1 MIVRVVSASLLG
13 DCSAIIEASDWSIMC
28 RPCFWLDAGWL
39 DGKVII
45 WHDTWYKWTNLTQ
58 SEHHHNSQQLS
69 TKHTTLPETDKY
81 ILNWISS
88 NVFVYVQIFK
98 VLKKSQ
104 LKHLNDV
111 TVVLIREDQF
121 CIPAFHQWSGEQWS
135 GEHWGS
141 YKCWE
146 SLFLSCNGGT

>member
-1 MIVRVVSASLLG
+1 MKVRVVSASLWERRQLG
-13 DCSAIIEASDWSIMC
+13 FY
-28 RPCFWLDAGWL
+28 RGFWLVNHVSSSLLIGCWVTG
-39 DGKVII
+39 GKVII

-69 TKHTTLPETDKY
+69 TKHTTHRETDL
-81 ILNWISS
+81 ILNETRILLIGNFLS
-88 NVFVYVQIFK
+88 
-98 VLKKSQ
+98 KKSQ
-104 LKHLNDV
+104 LKTLCV
-111 TVVLIREDQF
+111 MLISEGKF
-121 CIPAFHQWSGEQWS
+121 CNPAFHQWSGEQWS